1 MGRRE
6 DILKEIAVREARLAE
21 LRSDIEEE
29 SGRLSKLREELQT
42 LIPDPFNTQCSAA
55 FTGPAGIPRSNS

>member
-6 DILKEIAVREARLAE
+6 DIVKEIAVREARLAE

-29 SGRLSKLREELQT
+29 SG
-42 LIPDPFNTQCSAA
+42 
-55 FTGPAGIPRSNS
+55 